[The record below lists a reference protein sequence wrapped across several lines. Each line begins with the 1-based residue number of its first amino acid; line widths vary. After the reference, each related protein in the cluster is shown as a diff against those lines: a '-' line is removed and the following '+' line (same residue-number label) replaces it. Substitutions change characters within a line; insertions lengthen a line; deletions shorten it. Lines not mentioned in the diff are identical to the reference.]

1 MYHAQQWLFE
11 SEHSHTKQDAG
22 RIVYV
27 CPPQSM

>member
-1 MYHAQQWLFE
+1 MYYAWQWLFT
-11 SEHSHTKQDAG
+11 SEHSHTERDAG